1 MVGAAN
7 AITSAARAFDCRT
20 YACERAI
27 GPSLSHV
34 GEIVGAR
41 PGNATAV
48 VFRACTSCRSVFLSV
63 HNISVAYASSV
74 RIPIVL
80 YIPTPQRVFGRRV
93 VMTAARSTSVP
104 HSGVAAGEDALLVS
118 VCVCPYA
125 APTTDV
131 RGVTALHDPH
141 LTSMRRRYARPGGD
155 RFARANWGCCYCC
168 PCCSLF
174 VRV

>member
-1 MVGAAN
+1 VAVAYRSGV
-7 AITSAARAFDCRT
+7 CRGRGRKCDHLGC
-20 YACERAI
+20 ACFRLSDVCLRT
-27 GPSLSHV
+27 GHHWSLLSHV

-118 VCVCPYA
+118 VCVC
-125 APTTDV
+125 V
-131 RGVTALHDPH
+131 RMLHQRRTCGALQHCTI
-141 LTSMRRRYARPGGD
+141 LI
-155 RFARANWGCCYCC
+155 
-168 PCCSLF
+168 
-174 VRV
+174 